1 MVLLFFFKFH
11 NKNRNVLHFKNKKN
25 STYKK
30 LIRTMVPNVISHR
43 YVLNAG
49 LNMFD
54 RLNEISKKNDDEA
67 NNEDEDE
74 VDDEALFFL

>member
-11 NKNRNVLHFKNKKN
+11 NKNRNVLHFENKNY
-25 STYKK
+25 TYKK

>member
-1 MVLLFFFKFH
+1 
-11 NKNRNVLHFKNKKN
+11 
-25 STYKK
+25 
-30 LIRTMVPNVISHR
+30 MVPNVISHR

-74 VDDEALFFL
+74 VDDEALFFLWAKASLSNSFLFDSDCAFIDKQ